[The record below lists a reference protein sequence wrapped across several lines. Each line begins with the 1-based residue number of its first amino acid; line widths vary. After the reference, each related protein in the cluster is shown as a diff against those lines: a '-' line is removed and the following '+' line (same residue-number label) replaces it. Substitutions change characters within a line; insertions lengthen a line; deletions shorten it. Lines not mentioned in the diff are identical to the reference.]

1 MTYKIQTT
9 ARIGGNQ
16 TSIILLNADGSYT
29 TFPNE
34 VDGPEYQAYL
44 AWLAEGNTPEPA
56 DSTP

>member
-9 ARIGGNQ
+9 ASIGGNQ

-34 VDGPEYQAYL
+34 VDGPEYKAYL

-56 DSTP
+56 DTTP

>member
-9 ARIGGNQ
+9 ASMGKNY

-34 VDGPEYQAYL
+34 VDGPEYRAYL
-44 AWLAEGNTPEPA
+44 AWLAEGNTPEA
-56 DSTP
+56 AE

>member
-9 ARIGGNQ
+9 ASINGNQ

-34 VDGPEYQAYL
+34 VDGPEYQTYL
-44 AWLAEGNTPEPA
+44 AWLAEGNQPEA
-56 DSTP
+56 AE

>member
-9 ARIGGNQ
+9 ASIGGNQ

-34 VDGPEYQAYL
+34 VDGPEYKAYL
-44 AWLAEGNTPEPA
+44 AWLAEGNTPEA
-56 DSTP
+56 AA